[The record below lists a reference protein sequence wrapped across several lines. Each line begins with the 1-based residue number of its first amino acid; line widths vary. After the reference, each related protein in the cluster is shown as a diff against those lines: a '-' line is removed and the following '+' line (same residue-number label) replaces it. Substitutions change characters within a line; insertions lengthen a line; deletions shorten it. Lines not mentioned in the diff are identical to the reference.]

1 MERNIPRGGS
11 PMRTKR
17 NAPDRSNVR
26 WHEKATLL
34 AVAAMMLPGADA
46 FEPAA
51 YAGEISTIACYV
63 ALAYDLTPFADAS
76 LPDST
81 AASPECASAQQD
93 DDRIRDA
100 KVTRSKV
107 SNRTATTKGNR
118 PAPAGTGP
126 APANADNRLNGS
138 SVTPQPSLQATKQ
151 HASQQ

>member
-46 FEPAA
+46 FEPFA
-51 YAGEISTIACYV
+51 YAGEISTVACYV
-63 ALAYDLTPFADAS
+63 ALAYDLTPLADAS
-76 LPDST
+76 LPDSV

-93 DDRIRDA
+93 DDKSRDA
-100 KVTRSKV
+100 VITRTKVR
-107 SNRTATTKGNR
+107 NRTAATKGNR
-118 PAPAGTGP
+118 PAPV
-126 APANADNRLNGS
+126 NAVDRLNGS
-138 SVTPQPSLQATKQ
+138 GAIPQPS
-151 HASQQ
+151 

>member
-34 AVAAMMLPGADA
+34 AVAAMMLAGADA
-46 FEPAA
+46 FEPDA

-63 ALAYDLTPFADAS
+63 ASAYDLTPLADAS
-76 LPDST
+76 LPDPT
-81 AASPECASAQQD
+81 AASPECASAQRD

-100 KVTRSKV
+100 NVKRSKV
-107 SNRTATTKGNR
+107 FHRTTATQGNR
-118 PAPAGTGP
+118 PAPAD
-126 APANADNRLNGS
+126 ANDRLSGS
-138 SVTPQPSLQATKQ
+138 GAAPQPSLQSTNRR
-151 HASQQ
+151 ASQ